1 LLQAYFVTGGSWM
14 LNLNETLLA
23 YDPAEAL
30 RDETGNSEVISPAGE
45 KFSVICRAG
54 HSFTNIRIETKI
66 HPSQQWHIRKVGELQ
81 TGQEP
86 TS

>member
-1 LLQAYFVTGGSWM
+1 M

-30 RDETGNSEVISPAGE
+30 KDETGKFEVISPTGE
-45 KFSVICRAG
+45 KFSVICRSG
-54 HSFTNIRIETKI
+54 QSITNIRIETKR

-86 TS
+86 I